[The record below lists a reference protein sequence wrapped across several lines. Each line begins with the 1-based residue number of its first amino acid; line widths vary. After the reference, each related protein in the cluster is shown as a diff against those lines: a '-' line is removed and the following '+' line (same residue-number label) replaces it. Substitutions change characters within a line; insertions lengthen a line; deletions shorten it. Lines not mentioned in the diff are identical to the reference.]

1 MIELNNLCAQY
12 LSIKDELDAAIT
24 DVVDKSAFIAG
35 EAVERFEEHFARYVG
50 AKHCVGVG
58 NGTDALEIILENLDA
73 IARPVV
79 IPAMTA
85 APTVEAV
92 IRSGNWPLFVD
103 VGKDCLLDLHQVEQV
118 RETDA
123 VLLPVHLYGRP
134 VNMTRLMDIA
144 AHNDWMV
151 VEDCA
156 QAHGA
161 RHAGQHVG
169 TFGIAG
175 AFSFYPSKNLGA
187 WGDGGAI
194 VTDDDALA
202 ARCRAI
208 ANHGRQGKFN
218 HSIVGRNSRLDGL
231 QAAILDVK
239 LRYLDEWNALRQMHA
254 QCYDTSLQYLI
265 PAKGDGGLSVHHQYP
280 ILVEDR
286 AEFAQQLQ
294 KRGIATGMHYPFIL
308 PELPP
313 YAQYGRG
320 KVFPNAKRLA
330 EQELSIPVH
339 EMLSMEQVVHVAI
352 SVLEVLS
359 ELN

>member
-1 MIELNNLCAQY
+1 MIELNDLHAQY
-12 LSIKDELDAAIT
+12 LSIKDELDAAIAS
-24 DVVDKSAFIAG
+24 VVQSSAFIAG
-35 EAVERFEEHFARYVG
+35 EPIARFEEHFSSYVG
-50 AKHCVGVG
+50 AKHCIGVG
-58 NGTDALEIILENLDA
+58 NGTDALEIIFEALDVVG
-73 IARPVV
+73 RPVIV
-79 IPAMTA
+79 PAMTA

-103 VGKDCLLDLHQVEQV
+103 VGPDCLLNLYQVEQV

-134 VNMTRLMDIA
+134 VNMTRLLDIA
-144 AHNDWMV
+144 QRNGWLV

-161 RHAGQHVG
+161 LHAGQRVG
-169 TFGIAG
+169 MFGIAG

-218 HSIVGRNSRLDGL
+218 HQIVGRNSRLDGL

-239 LRYLDEWNALRQMHA
+239 LNYLDQWNALRQMHA
-254 QCYDTSLQYLI
+254 ECYDSCLQSFI
-265 PAKGDGGLSVHHQYP
+265 PAQGSGGQSVYHQYP

-286 AEFAQQLQ
+286 AEFA
-294 KRGIATGMHYPFIL
+294 KRLRERGVATGMHYPFIL

-313 YAQYGRG
+313 YAQYGGG
-320 KVFPNAKRLA
+320 KQFPHAKRLA

-339 EMLSMEQVVHVAI
+339 EMLSMEQVVRVAA
-352 SVLEVLS
+352 SVLEVFS
-359 ELN
+359 ELS

>member
-1 MIELNNLCAQY
+1 MIELNDLHAQY
-12 LSIKDELDAAIT
+12 LSIKDKIDAAIA
-24 DVVDKSAFIAG
+24 DVVSKSAFISG
-35 EAVERFEEHFARYVG
+35 EAVGRFEEHFGIYIGTRHVI
-50 AKHCVGVG
+50 GVG
-58 NGTDALEIILENLDA
+58 NATDALEAILEALDVVG
-73 IARPVV
+73 RPVI

-103 VGKDCLLDLHQVEQV
+103 VGLDCTLDLHQVEQV

-123 VLLPVHLYGRP
+123 VVLPVHLYGRP

-144 AHNDWMV
+144 RRNDWLV

-161 RHAGQHVG
+161 LHAGQRIG

-194 VTDDDALA
+194 VTDDDVLA

-239 LRYLDEWNALRQMHA
+239 LNYLDQWNAIRQMHA
-254 QCYDTSLQYLI
+254 QCYDSCLETLLPKQ
-265 PAKGDGGLSVHHQYP
+265 GDGGQSVYHQYP

-286 AEFAQQLQ
+286 AEFA
-294 KRGIATGMHYPFIL
+294 KRLRERGVATGMHYPFIL

-313 YAQYGRG
+313 YAQYGEG
-320 KVFPNAKRLA
+320 KQFPNAKRLA

-339 EMLSMEQVVHVAI
+339 EMLSMEQVVRVAA
-352 SVLEVLS
+352 SVLEVFS
-359 ELN
+359 ELG